1 MIEETEEIDYL
12 KQISKL
18 DGPILVTG
26 AAGFIGASLFKT
38 LLSYRSDVYG
48 IARKQNWRILDI
60 EPERFR
66 FINLENPSEITNCL
80 NEIKPRTIFNLSA
93 HGAYPDQNNFESITR
108 INLSSTKWIADWCSL
123 NQCGLV
129 HAGTSSEY
137 GTNCTAPSEID
148 VCRPNS
154 AYAVTKLAATQ
165 MLELLCGGG
174 SNLSATVLRLYSVYG
189 PMEEPKRLIPTL
201 IRMGLQRELPPFSPK
216 EVTRDFVYIDDVVNA
231 FIVSAVTQIE
241 TPGFRVFNICSG
253 EAVSMEKIARVTR
266 DLFNIKEQPSFGPA
280 LRQWDLSDWYGNP
293 SNAKK
298 ELNWYS
304 QIDFT
309 DGLKKTLDW
318 YSDGIK
324 SELLEVD
331 FYAAAAS
338 LDRKKVSAIV
348 ACYRDAEA
356 IPYMHQRLVA
366 TFLKLKLDY
375 EIIFVNDC
383 SPDNTMEVIEEVSKS
398 DPKVIGISHSRNF
411 GSQAAFMSGMNLSTG
426 DACVLL
432 DGDLQ
437 DPPELIEDFVANW
450 EKGYDIVFGRRIGR
464 DATLLMR
471 ISYKA
476 FYRVLA
482 KVSTFV
488 VPLDAG
494 DFSLMSRRVVNQLL
508 KMPERELFLRA
519 ARAYVGHKQIG
530 INYVRPERMFGTSTN
545 NLKRNFGWAMR
556 GIVAVGRAPL
566 TLVNALGT
574 ILFGL
579 SLTAIVVQIVIRLV
593 NPSLSPPG
601 FASVLTISTFFGS
614 INLLAISIIGAYVG
628 RILDESKGR
637 PRFITEKIT
646 TNGRTRDFDQVDI
659 YAK

>member
-1 MIEETEEIDYL
+1 MIEETLEVDYL

-26 AAGFIGASLFKT
+26 AGGFIGSA
-38 LLSYRSDVYG
+38 LLRALLAIRSDVYG
-48 IARKQNWRILDI
+48 VARKQNWRLLGLDPMQI
-60 EPERFR
+60 KFV
-66 FINLENPSEITNCL
+66 NLENSSELSNCL

-108 INLSSTKWIADWCSL
+108 INLNSTKWLADWCAL

-137 GTNCTAPSEID
+137 GTNCTAPSEVDI
-148 VCRPNS
+148 CRPNS

-165 MLELLCGGG
+165 TLELLCGS

-201 IRMGLQRELPPFSPK
+201 IRLGRRGELPPFSPK
-216 EVTRDFVYIDDVVNA
+216 EVTRDFVYVDDVINA
-231 FIVSAVTQIE
+231 FIISAVSQIGV
-241 TPGFRVFNICSG
+241 PGFRLFNICSG
-253 EAVSMEKIARVTR
+253 EAVSMEQVATVTR
-266 DLFNIKEQPSFGPA
+266 RLFGIEDEPKFGPA
-280 LRQWDLSDWYGNP
+280 LRQWDLSKWYGNP
-293 SNAKK
+293 GHAR
-298 ELNWYS
+298 EQMNWHARTE
-304 QIDFT
+304 FA

-318 YSDGIK
+318 YGIEDN
-324 SELLEVD
+324 SELLEVN
-331 FYAAAAS
+331 FNASASS
-338 LDRKKVSAIV
+338 LDKKKISAII
-348 ACYRDAEA
+348 ACYKDAQA
-356 IPYMHQRLVA
+356 IPFMHQRLVD
-366 TFLKLKLDY
+366 TFKKLEVDY

-383 SPDNTMEVIEEVSKS
+383 SPDNTMEVIEEVSKA

-411 GSQAAFMSGMNLSTG
+411 GSQAAFMSGMNISTG

-437 DPPELIEDFVANW
+437 DPPELIEDFVENW
-450 EKGYDIVFGRRIGR
+450 EKGFDVVFGRRIGR
-464 DATLLMR
+464 EAPLLMR
-471 ISYKA
+471 FSYKA

-494 DFSLMSRRVVNQLL
+494 DFSLMSRRVVNQMLR
-508 KMPERELFLRA
+508 MPERELFLRA

-530 INYVRPERMFGTSTN
+530 ISYVRPERMFGTSTN

-566 TLVNALGT
+566 ALVTALGT
-574 ILFGL
+574 VLFGL
-579 SLTAIVVQIVIRLV
+579 SLTAIVVQLAIRFID
-593 NPSLSPPG
+593 PSLSPPG

-637 PRFITEKIT
+637 PRFIAEKIT
-646 TNGRTRDFDQVDI
+646 TNGRTMDFDQVDV

>member
-1 MIEETEEIDYL
+1 MTEETSETEYS
-12 KQISKL
+12 KQILEL

-26 AAGFIGASLFKT
+26 AGGFIGASLLKA
-38 LLSYRSDVYG
+38 LLAARSDVYG
-48 IARKQNWRILDI
+48 IVRKPNWRLTDVKHVQL
-60 EPERFR
+60 RFV
-66 FINLENPSEITNCL
+66 NLENSSELNTCL
-80 NEIKPRTIFNLSA
+80 GEIKPRTIFNLSA

-108 INLSSTKWIADWCSL
+108 INLSSTKWLADWCAL

-137 GTNCTAPSEID
+137 GLNCSAPSEED
-148 VCRPNS
+148 TCKPNS

-165 MLELLCGGG
+165 MLELLCGS

-189 PMEEPKRLIPTL
+189 PLEEPKRLIPTL
-201 IRMGLQRELPPFSPK
+201 IRMGIRRELPPFSPR
-216 EVTRDFVYIDDVVNA
+216 EVTRDFVYIDDVINA
-231 FIVSAVTQIE
+231 FIVSAVSQIGL
-241 TPGFRVFNICSG
+241 PGFRVFNICSG
-253 EAVSMEKIARVTR
+253 EAVSMEQVASTART
-266 DLFNIKEQPSFGPA
+266 LFGINEEPCFGPA
-280 LRQWDLSDWYGNP
+280 LRQWDLSKWYGNP
-293 SNAKK
+293 ELAK
-298 ELNWYS
+298 EEINWQS
-304 QIDFT
+304 HTKFE

-318 YSDGIK
+318 YCIDK
-324 SELLEVD
+324 NKDLLEIE
-331 FYAAAAS
+331 FTASASS
-338 LDRKKVSAIV
+338 LDRKKISAVI
-348 ACYRDAEA
+348 ACYMDAQA
-356 IPYMHQRLVA
+356 IPFMHQRLVE
-366 TFLKLKLDY
+366 TFKNLDVDY

-383 SPDNTMEVIEEVSKS
+383 SPDKSMEIIEEISKA

-411 GSQAAFMSGMNLSTG
+411 GSQAAFLSGMNISTG

-437 DPPELIEDFVANW
+437 DPPELIKDFVENW
-450 EKGYDIVFGRRIGR
+450 AKGYDVVFGQRIGR
-464 DATLLMR
+464 DASLLMR
-471 ISYKA
+471 FFYKA

-530 INYVRPERMFGTSTN
+530 VSYVRPERMFGTSTN

-556 GIVAVGRAPL
+556 GIVAVGKAPL
-566 TLVNALGT
+566 SFVTAIGTL
-574 ILFGL
+574 LFGL
-579 SLTAIVVQIVIRLV
+579 SLTAIILQIVIRFV
-593 NPSLSPPG
+593 DPTLSPPG

-614 INLLAISIIGAYVG
+614 INLLAISIIGAYIG

-637 PRFITEKIT
+637 PRFIAEKIT
-646 TNGRTRDFDQVDI
+646 TNGRTMDFDQVDT

>member
-1 MIEETEEIDYL
+1 VIEETVEIEYS
-12 KQISKL
+12 KQILKL

-26 AAGFIGASLFKT
+26 AGGFIGAALLKA
-38 LLSYRSDVYG
+38 LLSVRSDVYG
-48 IARKQNWRILDI
+48 VARKQNWRLLGVA
-60 EPERFR
+60 PMQVKLL
-66 FINLENPSEITNCL
+66 NLENSSELSKCL

-108 INLSSTKWIADWCSL
+108 INLNSTKWLADWCAL

-137 GTNCTAPSEID
+137 GTNCTAPSEVD
-148 VCRPNS
+148 NCRPNS

-165 MLELLCGGG
+165 MLELLCES

-201 IRMGLQRELPPFSPK
+201 IRLGLRGELPPFSPK
-216 EVTRDFVYIDDVVNA
+216 EVTRDFVYIDDVINA
-231 FIVSAVTQIE
+231 FIVSAVSQRGV
-241 TPGFRVFNICSG
+241 PGFRVFNICSG
-253 EAVSMEKIARVTR
+253 EAVSMEQVASVTR
-266 DLFNIKEQPSFGPA
+266 TLFGIEEEPSFGPA
-280 LRQWDLSDWYGNP
+280 LRQWDLTKWYGNP
-293 SNAKK
+293 SHAK
-298 ELNWYS
+298 EQMNWHS
-304 QIDFT
+304 QTEFA
-309 DGLKKTLDW
+309 DGLKKTLNW
-318 YSDGIK
+318 YCLENN

-331 FYAAAAS
+331 FNASASS
-338 LDRKKVSAIV
+338 LDKKKVSAII
-348 ACYRDAEA
+348 ACYRDAQA
-356 IPYMHQRLVA
+356 IPFMHQRLVDV
-366 TFLKLKLDY
+366 FKKVDVDY

-383 SPDNTMEVIEEVSKS
+383 SPDNTMEVIEEISKA
-398 DPKVIGISHSRNF
+398 DPKVVGISHSRNF
-411 GSQAAFMSGMNLSTG
+411 GSQAAFMSGMNIATG

-437 DPPELIEDFVANW
+437 DPPELIEDFVENW
-450 EKGYDIVFGRRIGR
+450 EKGFDVVFGRRIGR
-464 DATLLMR
+464 EAPLLMR
-471 ISYKA
+471 FSYKA
-476 FYRVLA
+476 FYRILA

-519 ARAYVGHKQIG
+519 ARAYVGHKQMG
-530 INYVRPERMFGTSTN
+530 ISYVRPERMFGTSTN
-545 NLKRNFGWAMR
+545 NLKRNLGWAMK

-566 TLVNALGT
+566 TLVTALGT
-574 ILFGL
+574 VLFGL
-579 SLTAIVVQIVIRLV
+579 SLMAIVVQFAVRLID
-593 NPSLSPPG
+593 PSLSPPG

-637 PRFITEKIT
+637 PRFIAEKIT
-646 TNGRTRDFDQVDI
+646 INGRTRDFDQVDI
-659 YAK
+659 HAK

>member
-1 MIEETEEIDYL
+1 MIEETMEVINLE
-12 KQISKL
+12 QISKL
-18 DGPILVTG
+18 DGPVLVTG
-26 AAGFIGASLFKT
+26 AGGFIGASLFKA
-38 LLSYRSDVYG
+38 LLAVRSDVYG
-48 IARKQNWRILDI
+48 IVRNQNWRLLDVSL
-60 EPERFR
+60 EQLRVL
-66 FINLENPSEITNCL
+66 NLENPSELTSCL
-80 NEIKPRTIFNLSA
+80 NEIRPRTIFNLSA

-108 INLSSTKWIADWCSL
+108 INLNSTKWLAGWCSL

-137 GTNCTAPSEID
+137 GTNCSAPSEADI
-148 VCRPNS
+148 CKPNS

-165 MLELLCGGG
+165 MLELLCGS

-201 IRMGLQRELPPFSPK
+201 IRLGRRGRLPPFSPK
-216 EVTRDFVYIDDVVNA
+216 EVTRDFIYIDDVINA
-231 FIVSAVTQIE
+231 FVISAISQIGV
-241 TPGFRVFNICSG
+241 PGFRLFNICSG
-253 EAVSMEKIARVTR
+253 EAVSMEQVASVTR
-266 DLFNIKEQPSFGPA
+266 TLFGINEEPSFGPA
-280 LRQWDLSDWYGNP
+280 LRQWDLSKWYGNP
-293 SNAKK
+293 IHAKEK
-298 ELNWYS
+298 LKWQS
-304 QIDFT
+304 LTKFA

-318 YSDGIK
+318 YGIENN
-324 SELLEVD
+324 SELLENN
-331 FYAAAAS
+331 FNAYASS
-338 LDRKKVSAIV
+338 LDKKKISAVI
-348 ACYRDAEA
+348 ACYKDAQA
-356 IPYMHQRLVA
+356 IPFMYQRLVD
-366 TFLKLKLDY
+366 TFKKLDVEY

-383 SPDNTMEVIEEVSKS
+383 SPDNSMNVIEEVSRNN
-398 DPKVIGISHSRNF
+398 PKVIGISHSRNF
-411 GSQAAFMSGMNLSTG
+411 GSQAAFMSGMNISTG

-437 DPPELIEDFVANW
+437 DPPELIEDFVKNW
-450 EKGYDIVFGRRIGR
+450 EKGFDVVYGQRIGR
-464 DATLLMR
+464 KAPLLMR
-471 ISYKA
+471 FSYKA

-530 INYVRPERMFGTSTN
+530 ISYVRPERMFGTSTN
-545 NLKRNFGWAMR
+545 NLKKNFGWALR

-566 TLVNALGT
+566 SLVTALGT
-574 ILFGL
+574 MLFGL
-579 SLTAIVVQIVIRLV
+579 SLTAIVVQIMIRFI

-601 FASVLTISTFFGS
+601 FAAVLTVSTFFGS
-614 INLLAISIIGAYVG
+614 INLLAISIIGTYVG

-637 PRFITEKIT
+637 PRFIAEKIT
-646 TNGRTRDFDQVDI
+646 VNGRTMDFDQVDI